1 MELLAQII
9 VNCTGATVQAL
20 RSQIHSV
27 CPFLVSLTQQLYCKP
42 ISREDKGYI
51 RIFRF

>member
-1 MELLAQII
+1 MELLAQIT

-27 CPFLVSLTQQLYCKP
+27 CPFLVSLTQQLYYRT
-42 ISREDKGYI
+42 ISREDKGYMH
-51 RIFRF
+51 IFRF